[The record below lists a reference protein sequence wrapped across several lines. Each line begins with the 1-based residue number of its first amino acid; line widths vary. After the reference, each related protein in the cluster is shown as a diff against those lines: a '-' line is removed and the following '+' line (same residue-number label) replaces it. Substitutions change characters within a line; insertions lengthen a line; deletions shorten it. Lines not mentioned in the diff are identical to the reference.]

1 VKVGISIRRFDPG
14 SDVEPSWDAYT
25 VPAGDRTTVLEAL
38 AYVYENLDPTLAYGT
53 GCRFGACG
61 LCAVEVNGQPRMA
74 CSALLKDGAKI
85 APLAGMPV
93 LRDLVIDRTAF
104 FDALR
109 ELRIF
114 IDEQSPSGEP
124 GILRMPELH
133 ARLATCVECLACNST
148 CEGYDFDKNPLVGPY
163 LAVKLAQLQLD
174 PRNTIDRREQA
185 RDLGLGECID
195 CRGCYCIRGIDIR
208 GDVLGVLVGEES

>member
-1 VKVGISIRRFDPG
+1 MKVEISIRRFDPETD
-14 SDVEPSWDAYT
+14 SEPRWDAYT

-38 AYVYENLDPTLAYGT
+38 AYVYENLDPTLAYGS

-109 ELRIF
+109 KLRIF
-114 IDEQSPSGEP
+114 IE
-124 GILRMPELH
+124 
-133 ARLATCVECLACNST
+133 
-148 CEGYDFDKNPLVGPY
+148 
-163 LAVKLAQLQLD
+163 
-174 PRNTIDRREQA
+174 EQA
-185 RDLGLGECID
+185 RDLEISEIRRCNTEVADAVELPHMLATARAIAASALARTESRGAHVRSDFPERDDAEPVRNMVVRMRNGECSL
-195 CRGCYCIRGIDIR
+195 RA
-208 GDVLGVLVGEES
+208 VVSGE